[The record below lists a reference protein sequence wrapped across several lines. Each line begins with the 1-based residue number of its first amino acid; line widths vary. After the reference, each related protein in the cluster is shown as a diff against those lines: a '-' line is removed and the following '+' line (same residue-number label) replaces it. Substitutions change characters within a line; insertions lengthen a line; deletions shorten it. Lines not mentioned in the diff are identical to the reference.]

1 MAKLYPP
8 IISGTLPAFYL
19 EESNMD
25 RTIKI
30 TVPFTMNSS
39 VGASQ
44 IKGFALRMKT
54 VQNSNYLY
62 TAQTTDNIYFNL
74 EGSSYVTFVLKTSNS
89 AEERELILQTLKVG
103 LFYKIQ
109 IAYIDIE
116 GEIGNF
122 STVGISKY
130 TTKPIVYIQ
139 NLKANLTNT
148 HIYDYIGVYSQEG
161 GDSTERVYNYCFNL
175 YDENDNLIATSG
187 DQVHNTTLDTNLY
200 ESYDTFSYNKDF
212 ELYKAHKIQYSIVTN
227 NNLLV
232 SSPLYRIN
240 QKLTID
246 SDIQAEIVAE
256 ADFDNGYIQINLIGK
271 KDAEG
276 KETPITGSFV
286 LSRATQL
293 GGYLDW
299 EKLSTFKI
307 ISQYPTR
314 TLWRDF
320 TAEQGKRYKYS
331 LQQYND
337 NGLYSNRLI
346 SNIVFSDFEDVF
358 LYDGER
364 QLKIRYNPKIGNIKT
379 NLQETKTDTLGHK
392 YPYFFRNGN
401 VNYKEFTISG
411 LLSYLEDEK
420 FFFISKEEL
429 QLKELDFH
437 RHQTKS
443 IDAIEPDD
451 PISVKFERE
460 RLFKTKVL
468 DWLNN
473 GKPKI
478 YRSPT
483 EGNFIVR
490 MMKTTLNPENKLGR
504 LLHTFN
510 GTAYEVADYTYAN
523 LVKYNFVSLIKNE
536 DIQYLSWRTIEFN
549 QKDQDGKI
557 VYPINKIL
565 NTAPT
570 NSVKFMGMR
579 PGQMV
584 QLTFENTKV
593 ETVVIGVTG
602 SYSLDS
608 KIAIKEI
615 KLLESNLT
623 YPDMIKDPYL
633 IGSLTYSFVGM
644 TPNIFDKVAM
654 VENESF
660 PAVQFVGQ
668 HDNILQEIQ
677 CIKYQNEWLKNPKY
691 ELSKIFNIKARL
703 RDIIDVRQ
711 ENNGSLYFGQTN
723 TPCNLANMNPLTLL
737 RIGTYLEKQPPYSPT
752 RSDYIFIPSHYYDC
766 MNNFEIPLSEYN
778 PYIYINGNE
787 RSMLNSY
794 DFDFSP
800 DDDNLTS
807 LSCGNGVVVE
817 VSYYTK
823 HTDYYIEDNDNYPAY
838 QMKQNYLEVKNKLDK
853 FYQIMATIG
862 SFQGSELLVENQRDI
877 LIAQIEQDREAALV
891 PYLGQIEAIE
901 RNFKIISDQNLEAH
915 EQMIAYI
922 NQTKNSILY
931 TEIKGVTQT
940 NFKPDTY
947 YKYDSDL
954 KSYLLLTEYEDIQH
968 YYIKKDTFTEIE
980 KQSLYQLTNAE
991 YVENYEYENT
1001 LQTRTLE
1008 KNKSIAAIENSVATI
1023 NTKFDEEVK
1032 YIRDQAMIQ
1041 LATIVEKRNAALK
1054 ESEQIFGA
1062 NEAKWANNVW
1072 IERELQDLKHKTD
1085 EAYVAF
1091 IVALIESQ
1099 EIQAQE
1105 EAIND
1110 D

>member
-30 TVPFTMNSS
+30 TVPFTMNST

-89 AEERELILQTLKVG
+89 AKERELILQTLKVG

-109 IAYIDIE
+109 IAYIDNE

-122 STVGISKY
+122 SVVGISKY
-130 TTKPIVYIQ
+130 TTKPTVYIQ
-139 NLKANLTNT
+139 NLKTNLTNT
-148 HIYDYIGVYSQEG
+148 HIYDYIGVYSQEN
-161 GDSTERVYNYCFNL
+161 GDSTERVYSYCFNL

-212 ELYKAHKIQYSIVTN
+212 ELYKAHKIQYSIITN
-227 NNLLV
+227 NNLSV

-246 SDIQAEIVAE
+246 SDIQAEIVAK
-256 ADFDNGYIQINLIGK
+256 ADFDNGYIQIDLIGK
-271 KDAEG
+271 KNAEG

-314 TLWRDF
+314 MLWRDF

-346 SNIVFSDFEDVF
+346 SNIVFSDFEDIF

-392 YPYFFRNGN
+392 YPFFFRNGN

-429 QLKELDFH
+429 QLRELDFH

-443 IDAIEPDD
+443 TDAIDPDD
-451 PISVKFERE
+451 PISIKFERE
-460 RLFKTKVL
+460 RLFKIKVL

-490 MMKTTLNPENKLGR
+490 MMKTTLRPENKLGR

-536 DIQYLSWRTIEFN
+536 DIQFLSWKTIEFN
-549 QKDQDGKI
+549 QKDQNGKV

-565 NTAPT
+565 NTTPT
-570 NSVKFMGMR
+570 NSIKFMGMR

-584 QLTFENTKV
+584 KLTFENTKV
-593 ETVVIGVTG
+593 ETIVIGVTG

-608 KIAIKEI
+608 KIPIKEI
-615 KLLESNLT
+615 QLLESNLT

-633 IGSLTYSFVGM
+633 TGSLTYSFIGM

-668 HDNILQEIQ
+668 HDDILQEIQ
-677 CIKYQNEWLKNPKY
+677 CIKYENKWYKNPKY
-691 ELSKIFNIKARL
+691 ELSKIFNIKVRL

-711 ENNGSLYFGQTN
+711 ENNNLYFGQTD
-723 TPCNLANMNPLTLL
+723 TQCDIKNMNPLTLL
-737 RIGTYLEKQPPYSPT
+737 RIGTYSEIQPPYSPT
-752 RSDYIFIPSHYYDC
+752 RSDYIFTPDHYYDC
-766 MNNFEIPLSEYN
+766 MNAIDIPLSDYN
-778 PYIYINGNE
+778 PYVYINGNE
-787 RSMLNSY
+787 RCMLNSY
-794 DFDFSP
+794 DFNFSP
-800 DDDNLTS
+800 DDSILSS

-817 VSYYTK
+817 ISYYTK
-823 HTDYYIEDNDNYPAY
+823 YTDFYIEDNDNYPVYIA
-838 QMKQNYLEVKNKLDK
+838 KQYYLKEKDKLNK
-853 FYQIMATIG
+853 FYQIMATLG
-862 SFQGSELLVENQRDI
+862 SFQGSELLVENQRNI
-877 LIAQIEQDREAALV
+877 LIAQVEKDRKAALA
-891 PYLGQIEAIE
+891 PYQGAIE
-901 RNFKIISDQNLEAH
+901 SINKNFEIISQQNLEAH

-922 NQTKNSILY
+922 NQTRNSILY
-931 TEIKGVTQT
+931 TEIKNITET

-947 YKYDSDL
+947 YKYDAES
-954 KSYLLLTEYEDIQH
+954 KSYILLLEYEKLSK
-968 YYIKKDTFTEIE
+968 YYIKRDTFTEIE
-980 KQSLYQLTNAE
+980 KQSLYQLNNAE
-991 YVENYEYENT
+991 YVENYEYENI
-1001 LQTRTLE
+1001 LKTRILE
-1008 KNKSIAAIENSVATI
+1008 KDKSIAAIQNSIETI
-1023 NTKFDEEVK
+1023 NTDFDEEIK
-1032 YIRDQAMIQ
+1032 YIEDQAIAQ
-1041 LATIVEKRNAALK
+1041 LATIIEKRNEALK
-1054 ESEQIFGA
+1054 ESEQIFNA
-1062 NEAKWANNVW
+1062 NKSQWADNFWVEKSLQELMSNV
-1072 IERELQDLKHKTD
+1072 DK
-1085 EAYVAF
+1085 AYAYF
-1091 IVALIESQ
+1091 IVALIKSQ

>member
-25 RTIKI
+25 RIIKI

-89 AEERELILQTLKVG
+89 AEERELILRTLKVG
-103 LFYKIQ
+103 LFYKLQ
-109 IAYIDIE
+109 IAYIDNAE
-116 GEIGNF
+116 EIGNF

-130 TTKPIVYIQ
+130 TTKPTVYIQ
-139 NLKANLTNT
+139 DLKSTMTNT

-161 GDSTERVYNYCFNL
+161 GDSTERVYSYCFNL
-175 YDENDNLIATSG
+175 YDEDDNLIAASG

-212 ELYKAHKIQYSIVTN
+212 ELYKPYKIQYSILTN
-227 NNLLV
+227 NNLKV

-246 SDIQAEIVAE
+246 SDIQADIVAKS
-256 ADFDNGYIQINLIGK
+256 DFDNGYIQIDLIGK
-271 KDAEG
+271 KNAEG
-276 KETPITGSFV
+276 KEIPITGSFV

-346 SNIVFSDFEDVF
+346 SNIVFSDFEDAF

-429 QLKELDFH
+429 QLRELDFH

-504 LLHTFN
+504 MLHTFN
-510 GTAYEVADYTYAN
+510 GTAYEIADYTYNN

-536 DIQYLSWRTIEFN
+536 DIQFLSWRTVEFN
-549 QKDQDGKI
+549 QKDINGR
-557 VYPINKIL
+557 PIYQYNKIL

-570 NSVKFMGMR
+570 NSIKFTGMR

-584 QLTFENTKV
+584 ELAFEDTRR
-593 ETVVIGVTG
+593 EIILIGVTG
-602 SYSLDS
+602 SYSLES
-608 KIAIKEI
+608 KVPIKEI

-623 YPDMIKDPYL
+623 YVDGIKDPYL
-633 IGSLTYSFVGM
+633 TGSLTYSFLGM
-644 TPNIFDKVAM
+644 TPNKFDKVAM
-654 VENESF
+654 VENKSF
-660 PAVQFVGQ
+660 PVVQFIGQ
-668 HDNILQEIQ
+668 HDDILQEIQ
-677 CIKYQNEWLKNPKY
+677 CVKYNNNWLKNPKY
-691 ELSKIFNIKARL
+691 ELSQIFKVKTRL

-711 ENNGSLYFGQTN
+711 ENDIFYFGQT
-723 TPCNLANMNPLTLL
+723 TTKCNISDMNPLTLL
-737 RIGTYLEKQPPYSPT
+737 RVGQYQQIQPPYSPV
-752 RSDYIFIPSHYYDC
+752 RSDYIFIPNYYYDC
-766 MNNFEIPLSEYN
+766 LNNVNIAIEDYN
-778 PYIYINGNE
+778 PYVYINGHE
-787 RSMLNSY
+787 RCMLNSY
-794 DFDFSP
+794 DFDFIP
-800 DDDNLTS
+800 DKDNLIS
-807 LSCGNGVVVE
+807 LSSGNGVVVE
-817 VSYYTK
+817 VSYYSK
-823 HTDYYIEDNDNYPAY
+823 YTDYYIEDNDNYPVYEA
-838 QMKQNYLEVKNKLDK
+838 KQNYLIKKNKLDK
-853 FYQIMATIG
+853 FYEIMSTIG
-862 SFQGSELLVENQRDI
+862 NFQGSELLVEQQRDT
-877 LIAQIEQDREAALV
+877 LIAQIEADRSLALA
-891 PYLGQIEAIE
+891 PYEEQIKSIND
-901 RNFKIISDQNLEAH
+901 NFDIITAQNLAAH

-922 NQTKNSILY
+922 QQTRDAILY
-931 TEIKGVTQT
+931 TEIEGITQD
-940 NFKPDTY
+940 NFQLDTY
-947 YKYDSDL
+947 YKYNSDL
-954 KSYLLLTEYEDIQH
+954 KQ
-968 YYIKKDTFTEIE
+968 YIKLSAYENIDTYFIKRNTFSEIE
-980 KQSLYQLTNAE
+980 KQELYQLTNAE
-991 YVENYEYENT
+991 HVENYEYNNI
-1001 LQTRTLE
+1001 LDTRTTE
-1008 KNKSIAAIENSVATI
+1008 KNNTIEAIEGNKAAINLD
-1023 NTKFDEEVK
+1023 FDEEIK
-1032 YIRDQAMIQ
+1032 YITDQAMIQ
-1041 LATIVEKRNAALK
+1041 LSTITEKRNKAYQ
-1054 ESEQIFGA
+1054 ESEQLFGGTVI
-1062 NEAKWANNVW
+1062 NWTNKIW
-1072 IERELQDLKHKTD
+1072 IQNQIQELTMTT
-1085 EAYVAF
+1085 ENAYINF
-1091 IVALIESQ
+1091 IVALINSQ

>member
-30 TVPFTMNSS
+30 TVPFTMNSA

-109 IAYIDIE
+109 IAYIDNE
-116 GEIGNF
+116 GEVGNF
-122 STVGISKY
+122 SIVGISKY
-130 TTKPIVYIQ
+130 TTKPTVYIQ

-148 HIYDYIGVYSQEG
+148 HIYDYIGVYSQED

-227 NNLLV
+227 NNLSV

-246 SDIQAEIVAE
+246 SDIQAEIVAK
-256 ADFDNGYIQINLIGK
+256 ADFDNGYIQIDLIGK
-271 KDAEG
+271 KDVEG

-314 TLWRDF
+314 MLWRDF

-346 SNIVFSDFEDVF
+346 SNIVFSDFEDIF

-392 YPYFFRNGN
+392 YPFFFRNGN

-429 QLKELDFH
+429 QLRELDFH

-510 GTAYEVADYTYAN
+510 GTAYEIADYTYAN

-623 YPDMIKDPYL
+623 YPDTIKDPYL
-633 IGSLTYSFVGM
+633 TGSLTYSFVGM
-644 TPNIFDKVAM
+644 TPNVFDKVAM

-660 PAVQFVGQ
+660 PAVQFVGK
-668 HDNILQEIQ
+668 HDDILQEIQ
-677 CIKYQNEWLKNPKY
+677 CVKYENKWFKNPKY
-691 ELSKIFNIKARL
+691 ELSKIFNIKVRL

-711 ENNGSLYFGQTN
+711 EDDGFLYFGQTD
-723 TPCNLANMNPLTLL
+723 TQCNINNMNPLTIL
-737 RIGTYLEKQPPYSPT
+737 RIGTYSEIQPPYSPI
-752 RSDYIFIPSHYYDC
+752 RSDYLFTPSYYYDC
-766 MNNFEIPLSEYN
+766 MNNLEISLSEYN
-778 PYIYINGNE
+778 PYVYINGNE
-787 RSMLNSY
+787 RCMLNSY

-800 DDDNLTS
+800 DNLSS

-823 HTDYYIEDNDNYPAY
+823 QTDFYIEDNDNYPVY
-838 QMKQNYLEVKNKLDK
+838 QAKQIYLEEKNKLDK
-853 FYQIMATIG
+853 FYEIMATIG

-877 LIAQIEQDREAALV
+877 LIAQVEQDREMALA
-891 PYLGQIEAIE
+891 PYNGQIEAINK
-901 RNFKIISDQNLEAH
+901 NFEIISAQNEEAH
-915 EQMIAYI
+915 NRMITYI
-922 NQTKNSILY
+922 NQTKDSILY
-931 TEIKGVTQT
+931 TEVDGV
-940 NFKPDTY
+940 KV
-947 YKYDSDL
+947 
-954 KSYLLLTEYEDIQH
+954 E
-968 YYIKKDTFTEIE
+968 KDTFTEIE

-991 YVENYEYENT
+991 YVENYEYDNI
-1001 LQTRTLE
+1001 LKTRTLE
-1008 KNKSIAAIENSVATI
+1008 KNNTIAAIEKSIALI
-1023 NTKFDEEVK
+1023 NTDFDEEIK
-1032 YIRDQAMIQ
+1032 YINDQAMAQ
-1041 LATIVEKRNAALK
+1041 LATIVEKRNEALK

-1062 NEAKWANNVW
+1062 NATKWADNSWV
-1072 IERELQDLKHKTD
+1072 ERQLKELKFEVD
-1085 EAYVAF
+1085 EAYTIF
-1091 IVALIESQ
+1091 IMALIQSQ